1 MKKLYFAV
9 ATVVFIFSA
18 CIKTENCQPTRS
30 AINEPPTI
38 KVLSPQSIPTLK
50 PGDVLEV
57 KALFT
62 DRDVVYVAS
71 WEALRAAGVCGNNP
85 YSGQFEPKIS
95 EYEMNFKFFIPNNF
109 GGEQTIRLYG
119 VDGPGNISTYDIR
132 FTATN

>member
-1 MKKLYFAV
+1 MRKLFFAV
-9 ATVVFIFSA
+9 TAVFLIFSA
-18 CIKTENCQPTRS
+18 CIKNNCIKPTRS
-30 AINEPPTI
+30 AINEPPAI
-38 KVLSPQSIPTLK
+38 KIISPLSIPTLK

-57 KALFT
+57 KAIFT

-95 EYEMNFKFFIPNNF
+95 EYEMNFKFIIPNNF

-119 VDGPGNISTYDIR
+119 VDGPGNISTLDIK

>member
-1 MKKLYFAV
+1 MRKLFFAV
-9 ATVVFIFSA
+9 TAVFLIFSA
-18 CIKTENCQPTRS
+18 CIKNDCIKPTRS

-38 KVLSPQSIPTLK
+38 KIISPLSIPILK

-57 KALFT
+57 KAVFT

-95 EYEMNFKFFIPNNF
+95 EYEMNCKFFIPNNF
-109 GGEQTIRLYG
+109 AGEQTIRLYG
-119 VDGPGNISTYDIR
+119 VDGPGNISTYDIK

>member
-18 CIKTENCQPTRS
+18 CIKTENCQSTRS

-50 PGDVLEV
+50 PGDLLEV

-71 WEALRAAGVCGNNP
+71 WEALR
-85 YSGQFEPKIS
+85 
-95 EYEMNFKFFIPNNF
+95 
-109 GGEQTIRLYG
+109 GGWRLWQQSLQRA
-119 VDGPGNISTYDIR
+119 I
-132 FTATN
+132 